1 MAKYDYRSLASKNP
15 KEGQSAIPIAG
26 GYEYSGDGA
35 SKAGAG
41 RGGQGGPN
49 AEQANKEPM
58 GATERAIR
66 EELDFNRISKERP
79 EQKYAAGGSASA
91 RADGIAQRGK
101 TRGRMV

>member
-15 KEGQSAIPIAG
+15 KMGESAVPIAG
-26 GYEYSGDGA
+26 GYEYTGPGA

-49 AEQANKEPM
+49 SEQANKEPM

-66 EELDFNRISKERP
+66 EELEFDKMSRVRP
-79 EQKYAAGGSASA
+79 EQKYAAGGSASS
-91 RADGIAQRGK
+91 RADGCITKGH